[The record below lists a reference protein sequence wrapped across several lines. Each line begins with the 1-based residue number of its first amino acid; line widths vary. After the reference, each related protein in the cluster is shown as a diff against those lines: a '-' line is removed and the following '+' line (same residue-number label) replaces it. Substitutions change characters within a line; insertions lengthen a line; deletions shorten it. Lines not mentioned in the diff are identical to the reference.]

1 MKRESE
7 IETDTNIHTDTDI
20 NKKDRS
26 PLFRRQFNRQNPF
39 EINTPRSMS
48 KHSFNVI
55 LNEALK
61 SMVVK
66 TKEAMRSHVLRKGFK
81 SIFEQKGMKS
91 LHIEA
96 FMDNNVGL
104 ASKYYRPAESDI
116 LEDYMT
122 HAADSLTID
131 PRFRLQKHVAKL
143 ETERT
148 EEIE

>member
-20 NKKDRS
+20 NKKGRS

-61 SMVVK
+61 
-66 TKEAMRSHVLRKGFK
+66 
-81 SIFEQKGMKS
+81 
-91 LHIEA
+91 
-96 FMDNNVGL
+96 
-104 ASKYYRPAESDI
+104 
-116 LEDYMT
+116 
-122 HAADSLTID
+122 
-131 PRFRLQKHVAKL
+131 KL
-143 ETERT
+143 
-148 EEIE
+148 